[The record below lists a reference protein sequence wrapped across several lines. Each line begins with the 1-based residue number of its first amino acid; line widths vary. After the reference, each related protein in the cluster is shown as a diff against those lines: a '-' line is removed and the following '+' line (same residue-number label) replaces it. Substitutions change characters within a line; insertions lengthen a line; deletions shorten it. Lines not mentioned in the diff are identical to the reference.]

1 MMIRHVIQ
9 ALWLG
14 LLVYWLIGA
23 TRIKRAKRMERRGSR
38 LLRLT
43 LTVFVFAF
51 LFNPRTEVGWLGER
65 FVPRS
70 EAIAVIGAILTA
82 LGVGLAAWARY
93 VLGKNWSA
101 AVTLKESHE
110 LIRSGPYA
118 PIRHPIYSGIIL
130 GLLGTALAIGEWRA
144 LVGAAVMW
152 TSYFFKARREE
163 ALLSGEFGAAFQD
176 HLRRTGMFL
185 PRFSS
190 PEQP

>member
-9 ALWLG
+9 VLWLG

-23 TRIKRAKRMERRGSR
+23 TQIKRAKRMERRGSR
-38 LLRLT
+38 LMRLA

-51 LFNPRTEVGWLGER
+51 LFSPRTEVRWLGER
-65 FVPRS
+65 FVLRS

-101 AVTLKESHE
+101 AVTLKEGHE

-118 PIRHPIYSGIIL
+118 RIRHPIYSGIIL

-163 ALLSGEFGAAFQD
+163 ALLSGEFGAAFRD
-176 HLRRTGMFL
+176 HLGRTGMFL
-185 PRFSS
+185 PRFS
-190 PEQP
+190 PPQQP